1 MNDNRIVR
9 SLSED
14 FSQIG
19 FAGSA
24 RDLNR
29 MASQRLEE
37 SLYSVP
43 AVNSDS
49 ERLDPID
56 GPVVTMELF
65 NRLADL
71 DFDSLSEDDCDDLL
85 NGLADKELPSGD
97 AELAEAA
104 EAVVKALVEAR
115 IARRRAAGSR
125 RMIRTKRTTSTA
137 KQKSKRYNRSAM
149 GKKAGRLKARK
160 TASGRLTQKQ
170 KQSARVTGIG
180 RTGVVAA
187 AKGRLGR
194 GPQSIAADAV
204 SDGLAVELESM
215 LGEQVSNQFG
225 RYGETVSRVAR
236 VLSLIEE
243 ILGEEVG
250 DVLES
255 AYEKMENSLLTESAD
270 PNVAFGPTIKV
281 IARCLESI
289 DEMGND

>member
-14 FSQIG
+14 FAQIG
-19 FAGSA
+19 FSGGT
-24 RDLNR
+24 RELNR
-29 MASQRLEE
+29 MSSQRLEE

-43 AVNSDS
+43 AVNVDSD
-49 ERLDPID
+49 RFDPID

-65 NRLADL
+65 NRIADL
-71 DFDSLSEDDCDDLL
+71 DFDTLSEEDCDDLL
-85 NGLADKELPSGD
+85 SGLADKELPSGD

-125 RMIRTKRTTSTA
+125 KMIRTKRTTSTE
-137 KQKSKRYNRSAM
+137 KMKSKKYRRSAG
-149 GKKAGRLKARK
+149 GKKAARIKARK
-160 TASGRLTQKQ
+160 TAAGKLTQKQ

-180 RTGVVAA
+180 RTGIVAA

-225 RYGETVSRVAR
+225 QYGETVSRIAR

-270 PNVAFGPTIKV
+270 PSLAFGPTLKV
-281 IARCLESI
+281 IARCLETI

>member
-9 SLSED
+9 SLNED
-14 FSQIG
+14 FAQIG
-19 FAGSA
+19 FAGTA

-29 MASQRLEE
+29 MSSQRLEE

-43 AVNSDS
+43 AVNADSD
-49 ERLDPID
+49 RFDPID

-65 NRLADL
+65 NRIADL
-71 DFDSLSEDDCDDLL
+71 DFNSLSEDDCDDLL
-85 NGLADKELPSGD
+85 SGLSDKELPSGD
-97 AELAEAA
+97 SDLAEAA
-104 EAVVKALVEAR
+104 EAVVKAIVEAR

-125 RMIRTKRTTSTA
+125 RMIRTTRTTSTEKMKSKKYRRSAGGKRAVRVKARKQAAGKLTA
-137 KQKSKRYNRSAM
+137 KQKA
-149 GKKAGRLKARK
+149 
-160 TASGRLTQKQ
+160 
-170 KQSARVTGIG
+170 SARVTGIG
-180 RTGVVAA
+180 RSGLVAA

-194 GPQSIAADAV
+194 GPQAIAADAV

-225 RYGETVSRVAR
+225 EYGETVSRIAR

-255 AYEKMENSLLTESAD
+255 AYEKMENSLLTESVNPSA
-270 PNVAFGPTIKV
+270 AFGPTIKV
-281 IARCLESI
+281 ISRCLAEI
-289 DEMGND
+289 DQMGND